1 MSGFIT
7 IERKLWDHPLF
18 TPAPMTEREAWMWMI
33 AQAAWA
39 ETRHRV
45 GKELVTVPRGSFMA
59 TLREMQSV
67 FMWGSDKRVRTFLK
81 TLEKEGMIGRTTL
94 GAKNAPKTHVTI
106 CNYDE
111 YQTIGRTKDAPKT
124 QDRTHHGRTADAVKN
139 HTNHINQEEDT
150 NVSCEKAPP
159 AIDEIAQGIQHF
171 NAIAEG
177 CNWPKVQK
185 ATAPRRSAL
194 RGRIKDV
201 GGLDAWCEA
210 ITRASKSPHL
220 TGNNNRG
227 WTATFD
233 WLANPANFTKLMEGN
248 YDERTSRNGSNGE
261 TGTARRGPHH
271 SLMAGFAQAA
281 HSGSGG
287 V

>member
-124 QDRTHHGRTADAVKN
+124 QDRTHHGRTTDAVKN

-150 NVSCEKAPP
+150 NVSMPSAPKKPRPKSTRISEDARISDNQIKAAIKRGHSMQEAEAQFDKFKNHAISKGKTFVDWDRGFVTWLDSPYFSP
-159 AIDEIAQGIQHF
+159 ASPQF
-171 NAIAEG
+171 KAI
-177 CNWPKVQK
+177 N
-185 ATAPRRSAL
+185 
-194 RGRIKDV
+194 
-201 GGLDAWCEA
+201 GGHNGQP
-210 ITRASKSPHL
+210 ASKSQQRMDAFIAGA
-220 TGNNNRG
+220 TG
-227 WTATFD
+227 
-233 WLANPANFTKLMEGN
+233 
-248 YDERTSRNGSNGE
+248 S
-261 TGTARRGPHH
+261 
-271 SLMAGFAQAA
+271 
-281 HSGSGG
+281 
-287 V
+287 